1 MASWN
6 GQNKRRKRNEFAKKR
21 RIVELHS
28 RLSDVGRQASA
39 KRSKRFDRSIARE
52 LAEDFMNEEL
62 DAMEDEFLIQRHTQS
77 K

>member
-6 GQNKRRKRNEFAKKR
+6 GQNKRRKRKQFAKKR

-28 RLSDVGRQASA
+28 RFNDNKRQASA
-39 KRSKRFDRSIARE
+39 KRSKRFDASIARE
-52 LAEDFMNEEL
+52 LAEDSMNEEL
-62 DAMEDEFLIQRHTQS
+62 EEMEAEFFIQRHTQS